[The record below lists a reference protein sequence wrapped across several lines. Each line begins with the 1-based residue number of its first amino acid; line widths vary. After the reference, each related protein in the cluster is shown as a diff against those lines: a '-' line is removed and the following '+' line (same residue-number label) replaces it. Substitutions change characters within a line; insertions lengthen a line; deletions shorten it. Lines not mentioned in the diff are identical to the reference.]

1 MSDTIT
7 YGQLTKALQSL
18 GFTAQ
23 VRGKVTIFTEPYRD
37 AVIVLPTA
45 EPDGVVPVQY
55 TVAARE
61 TVFWKG
67 ITSKSDFERKLV
79 RIYDQK

>member
-7 YGQLTKALQSL
+7 YGQLTGALQSL

-23 VRGKVTIFTEPYRD
+23 HHGKVMVFTKPSHD
-37 AVIVLPTA
+37 AVIIQPNA
-45 EPDGVVPVQY
+45 EPGGVVPVQY
-55 TVAARE
+55 IEAARE

-79 RIYDQK
+79 RTYDQK